1 MINSV
6 VRALKLVEIL
16 TKRGKPTA
24 LKDVA
29 EAVGLNKVTTH
40 RLLRSLCQSGVVQTI
55 GENGQYALGPAVL
68 TFAEGFRK
76 SFTIRDR
83 ALPFLEKLA
92 NLTKETAIFCE
103 RYGHAACVTVETWD
117 SPHDTRTFSG
127 TGVVRPLTAGSSAL
141 AILAMLPEKDIS
153 SIIGSKELVQHTT
166 FAPSTR
172 KQLLDKIREIKKLGY
187 AVSMRERD
195 LDTGGIAAPVFND
208 ENVIGS
214 LAVIGPV
221 DRMER
226 NGIQRTGKQVRMIA
240 GELTGQ
246 LGSNTTFV
254 SGEQK
259 RTGR

>member
-1 MINSV
+1 INSV
-6 VRALKLVEIL
+6 IRAMRLVEIL
-16 TKRGKPTA
+16 TERGKPTV

-29 EAVGLNKVTTH
+29 GAVGLNKVTTH

-55 GENGQYALGPAVL
+55 GDNGHYALGPAVL

-76 SFTIRDR
+76 SFTMRDR
-83 ALPFLEKLA
+83 VLPYLERLA
-92 NLTKETAIFCE
+92 KLTKETAIYCE
-103 RYGHAACVTVETWD
+103 RYGHVSCVTIETWD

-141 AILAMLPEKDIS
+141 AILAMLPERDILS
-153 SIIGSKELVQHTT
+153 VIGSKKLVQHTS

-172 KQLLDKIREIKKLGY
+172 KQLLDKLKEIKKLGY

-195 LDTGGIAAPVFND
+195 LDTGGIAAPVFD
-208 ENVIGS
+208 DQKVIGS

-226 NGIQRTGKQVRMIA
+226 NGIQRIGRQVQMIA
-240 GELTGQ
+240 SELSAELASSTR
-246 LGSNTTFV
+246 FV
-254 SGEQK
+254 SGELRK
-259 RTGR
+259 AAR